1 MKKIISV
8 LLCVGILLGT
18 LGTIALAYEKEE
30 VSQYPVILIPGF
42 SGAWLMCGDD
52 PETAENAWAGA
63 DFSGL
68 LPSVL
73 DRILEI
79 GTGLAIMNFDNAQ
92 MIGRIVAE
100 EVEKNWPLMQCNPDG
115 TSKHNV
121 KPYYTEAKDTNT
133 KILKERGKE
142 FCTYER
148 EYNEV
153 LCGIIGAE
161 NVYNFG
167 VDWRMGSEYCATR
180 LNEYI
185 KSVKEYSGSDKVN
198 VFAVSQGGQV
208 ASTYLAL
215 YGESHDVNNIVL
227 SSPAVGGSAL
237 ASDLL
242 SRKVEIDEQ
251 TLMMLIEHGMYMED
265 DIEWLLRANELG
277 FLDDIFNAM
286 IPNLADS
293 IGYWQSIWDF
303 VPTQFYEKLK
313 NEYLNKPENAR
324 MVESSDRFH
333 YEILPTVKEKFR
345 LLQSEGM
352 SINIITGSGDRILSG
367 QNFNSDGIIPT
378 YSATGATCSPFGKRF
393 ADGYTQVEEW
403 GGKYKVSPDMTI
415 DASTCYLPDNTWFSD
430 HSYHAWSWF
439 SDCTKELAL
448 KLLITDEIKDV
459 YSDSKYPQFLW
470 SDNLSKT
477 ISFNL
482 VSSENGILNGECNS
496 IRVKNVLEES
506 NVKITAVYCNELKLK
521 FDVGNGVELAP
532 GENAEIPFKGEIPK
546 VSKQCIHITVYYAAD
561 TKTPCNYSTRGFTI
575 INGEPIAESN
585 KTVDVVDAGILGNKL
600 PIMTGILKKIGLYEV
615 VSMGLTVMYCRILNT
630 FSRSF

>member
-1 MKKIISV
+1 MKKLLSV
-8 LLCVGILLGT
+8 LLCVAILFGT
-18 LGTIALAYEKEE
+18 LGTMALAYEKEE

-42 SGAWLMCGDD
+42 SGAWLMYGDD

-73 DRILEI
+73 DRIVEI
-79 GTGLAIMNFDNAQ
+79 GTGLAIMNFDNAE
-92 MIGRIVAE
+92 MIGEIVAE
-100 EVEKNWPLMQCNPDG
+100 EIEKNWPLMQCNPDG
-115 TSKHNV
+115 TSKYNV

-133 KILKERGKE
+133 KVLKERDKE

-153 LCGIIGAE
+153 LCDIIGAE

-167 VDWRMGSEYCATR
+167 VDWRMGTEYCATR

-185 KSVKEYSGSDKVN
+185 ESVKEYSGSEKVN

-227 SSPAVGGSAL
+227 SSPAIGGSAL

-242 SRKVEIDEQ
+242 SRKVSIDEQ

-265 DIEWLLRANELG
+265 DIEWILRANELG

-286 IPNLADS
+286 VPNLADS

-303 VPTQFYEKLK
+303 VPTQFYESLK
-313 NEYLNKPENAR
+313 KTYLNNPENAR

-345 LLQSEGM
+345 QLQAEGM
-352 SINIITGSGDRILSG
+352 NINIITGSGDRMLSG
-367 QNFNSDGIIPT
+367 LEVNSDGIIPT
-378 YSATGATCSPFGKRF
+378 YSATGATCAPFGKRF
-393 ADGYTQVEEW
+393 ADGYTQIDDW
-403 GGKYKVSPDMTI
+403 NGKYKVSPDMTI

-448 KLLITDEIKDV
+448 KLMITDEIKDV
-459 YSDSKYPQFLW
+459 YSDPQYPQFLW

-482 VSSENGILNGECNS
+482 VSSENGILNGDVDAINV
-496 IRVKNVLEES
+496 RNVLEES
-506 NVKITAVYCNELKLK
+506 DVKITAVYCPELKLK

-532 GENAEIPFKGEIPK
+532 GEESRIYFEGEIPET
-546 VSKQCIHITVYYAAD
+546 SKQCIHITVYYTAD

-575 INGEPIAESN
+575 MNGEALSARGT
-585 KTVDVVDAGILGNKL
+585 TVKLADAGILGNRL
-600 PIMTGILKKIGLYEV
+600 PIVTKILKKFGLYEII
-615 VSMGLTVMYCRILNT
+615 SMALTVLYCKISNM
-630 FSRSF
+630 F

>member
-1 MKKIISV
+1 MKKLLSV
-8 LLCVGILLGT
+8 LLCVLIIMST
-18 LGTIALAYEKEE
+18 LATMAYAYEKEE
-30 VSQYPVILIPGF
+30 VSPYPVILVPGF
-42 SGAWLMCGDD
+42 SGAWLMKGDD

-79 GTGLAIMNFDNAQ
+79 GTGLAIMNIDNAR
-92 MIGRIVAE
+92 MIGKIVAE
-100 EVEKNWPLMQCNPDG
+100 ELENNWPLMQCNPDG
-115 TSKHNV
+115 TSKYDV

-133 KILKERGKE
+133 KILEERDKG

-153 LCGIIGAE
+153 LCDIIGAE

-167 VDWRMGSEYCATR
+167 VDWRMGTEYCATR

-185 KSVKEYSGSDKVN
+185 NSVKEYSGSEKVN
-198 VFAVSQGGQV
+198 VFAVSQGGQI

-215 YGESHDVNNIVL
+215 YGDSLDVNNIVF
-227 SSPAVGGSAL
+227 SSPAIGGSAL

-242 SRKVEIDEQ
+242 SRKVDIDEQ
-251 TLMMLIEHGMYMED
+251 TLMMLIEHGMYMEE

-286 IPNLADS
+286 VPHLADT

-303 VPTQFYEKLK
+303 VPTDYYEALK
-313 NEYLNKPENAR
+313 NEYLNKPENAP

-333 YEILPTVKEKFR
+333 YEILPTIREKFR
-345 LLQSEGM
+345 ELQSEGM
-352 SINIITGSGDRILSG
+352 NINIITGSGDRILSG
-367 QNFNSDGIIPT
+367 CNVNSDGIIPT
-378 YSATGATCSPFGKRF
+378 YSATGATCAPFGSRF
-393 ADGYTQVEEW
+393 SDGYSQVEECN
-403 GGKYKVSPDMTI
+403 GKYKVSPDMTI

-448 KLLITDEIKDV
+448 KLMITDEIKDV
-459 YSDSKYPQFLW
+459 YSDSNYPQFLW

-482 VSSENGILNGECNS
+482 ISEENGIMDKNVNS
-496 IRVKNVLEES
+496 IRVRNVLEEN

-521 FDVGNGVELAP
+521 FNVGNGIKLAP
-532 GENAEIPFKGEIPK
+532 GEEAEISFEGEIPNT
-546 VSKQCIHITVYYAAD
+546 SKQCIHITVYYTAD
-561 TKTPCNYSTRGFTI
+561 TITPCNYSTRGFTI
-575 INGEPIAESN
+575 MNGDSVESSDDMTEIA
-585 KTVDVVDAGILGNKL
+585 DAGILSSIKI
-600 PIMTGILKKIGLYEV
+600 PFITKILKKLGLYEI
-615 VSMGLTVMYCRILNT
+615 VSMFMTVIYCKIANI
-630 FSRSF
+630 F